1 MPRPS
6 HSQEHTVKDHRRLG
20 RDLEIYHS
28 DPMIGSGLPL
38 WLPAGAAAR
47 HAIEEY
53 VREEERLAGYQHVY
67 SPPLAKRQMF
77 ARSGHLAKFADD
89 MFPAMSDDPDAAAD
103 DPEALMLRPS
113 LCPHH
118 AMVFGSRGRSYR
130 ELPVRIAELGGM
142 YRAER
147 SGVVGGLSRVRAISL
162 NDAHVFCSLDQVG
175 AEVALVL
182 AMCARIHPALGFAA
196 DGYRLSLRGP
206 GAGYLGADADWVRA
220 ESLLRDALVQAGV
233 PFEEAPGEAAFYG
246 PKIDI
251 QVRDLAGR
259 ESTLATVQVDFA
271 QPERFDLSYTD
282 RDGSPARP
290 VMVHRSIVGSM
301 ERLMAHLLEVHQGA
315 FPAWCAPVQLAVA
328 PVGEAQDAPA
338 RQFAEQA
345 QRAGLRA
352 SLSLDGSLGLRIRE
366 ASQRRVPYLAVIGSR
381 EAESGEVSLRLR
393 DGRQLPPMPY
403 AQALALIGGAVAARS
418 GELVPA
424 GAMP

>member
-1 MPRPS
+1 MPP
-6 HSQEHTVKDHRRLG
+6 HLEEHTVKDHRRLG
-20 RDLEIYHS
+20 RELEIYHA
-28 DPMIGSGLPL
+28 DPMIGAGLPL

-53 VREEERLAGYQHVY
+53 VREQERLAGYQHVY
-67 SPPLAKRQMF
+67 SPPMAKRQMY

-89 MFPAMSDDPDAAAD
+89 MFPAMGEPGEAED
-103 DPEALMLRPS
+103 EALMLRPS

-182 AMCARIHPALGFAA
+182 EMCARIHPALGFRA
-196 DGYRLSLRGP
+196 DGFQLSLRGP
-206 GAGYLGADADWVRA
+206 GARYLGSDEVWDRA

-233 PFEEAPGEAAFYG
+233 PFEEVPGEAAFYG

-259 ESTLATVQVDFA
+259 EWTLATVQVDFA

-282 RDGSPARP
+282 SGGNQARP

-315 FPAWCAPVQLAVA
+315 FPAWYAPVQLAVA
-328 PVGEAQDAPA
+328 PVAEAQDGAA
-338 RQFAEQA
+338 RAFADA
-345 QRAGLRA
+345 ALRSGLRA
-352 SLSLDGSLGLRIRE
+352 ELLLDGSLGLRIRT
-366 ASQRRVPYLAVIGSR
+366 AAQRKIPYLAVIGSR
-381 EAESGEVSLRLR
+381 EAAVGEISLRTR
-393 DGRQLPPMPY
+393 DGRQLPPLPH
-403 AQALALIGGAVAARS
+403 AEALAHLTAATH
-418 GELVPA
+418 P
-424 GAMP
+424 

>member
-1 MPRPS
+1 MRPTCAPRPF
-6 HSQEHTVKDHRRLG
+6 HSREHTVKDHRRLG

-28 DPMIGSGLPL
+28 DPMIGAGLPL

-47 HAIEEY
+47 HAIEEF

-67 SPPLAKRQMF
+67 SPPMAKRQMYE
-77 ARSGHLAKFADD
+77 RSGHLAKFADD
-89 MFPAMSDDPDAAAD
+89 MFPAMSDDPDD
-103 DPEALMLRPS
+103 DAEALMLRPS

-130 ELPVRIAELGGM
+130 ELPVRIAEIGGM

-206 GAGYLGADADWVRA
+206 GAGYLGADADWARA
-220 ESLLRDALVQAGV
+220 EALLRDALVQAGV

-271 QPERFDLSYTD
+271 QPERFDLSYTG

-301 ERLMAHLLEVHQGA
+301 ERLLAHLLEVHQGA
-315 FPAWCAPVQLAVA
+315 FPVWYAPVQLAVA
-328 PVGEAQDAPA
+328 PVGEAQDAAA
-338 RQFAEQA
+338 RQFADQA
-345 QRAGLRA
+345 LRAGLRA

-381 EAESGEVSLRLR
+381 EADAGEVSLRLR
-393 DGRQLPPMPY
+393 DGRQLPPMPH
-403 AQALALIGGAVAARS
+403 AQALASIRNAVDARTMGIG
-418 GELVPA
+418 
-424 GAMP
+424 